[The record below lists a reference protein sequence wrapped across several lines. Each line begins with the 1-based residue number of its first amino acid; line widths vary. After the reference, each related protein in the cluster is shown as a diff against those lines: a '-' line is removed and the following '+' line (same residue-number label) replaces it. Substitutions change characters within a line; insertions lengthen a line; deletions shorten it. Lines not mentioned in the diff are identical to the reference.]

1 MKRTTSGTDDSI
13 YINDSRRFDYSGPI
27 QTASAQSE
35 KPGAPAPE
43 QTPTY
48 PSPASDPSA
57 AHRRRLD
64 DIYQLAMRLKANHDA
79 LCAQQTQPPEEQL
92 DLKILAAAME
102 YNAVCEQYRLEE
114 QQWTQTQS
122 HVSNAAPGP
131 TSDPSPDH
139 EELSKWGP
147 ARTIEVFMR
156 ENAALLQREQDQPTV
171 AAFAIITA
179 CDSASQING
188 TTLERLQ
195 APGFAGML
203 NVLLQRQQAPL
214 TAAAGH
220 LALTMLLYYCANSLT
235 LPKICVDAISQSLN
249 ALQTYPREDEYQLKG
264 STWAGL
270 AQQPGP
276 IQDAFAALLNRSIK
290 RQ

>member
-1 MKRTTSGTDDSI
+1 MKRTTSRTDDSI
-13 YINDSRRFDYSGPI
+13 YIKDSRWFDYSDPT
-27 QTASAQSE
+27 QKASAQAGD
-35 KPGAPAPE
+35 PGAPPAE
-43 QTPTY
+43 QTPTH

-64 DIYQLAMRLKANHDA
+64 DIYQLAMRLKANYDG
-79 LCAQQTQPPEEQL
+79 LCAQQTLPPEEQL

-114 QQWTQTQS
+114 QRWTQTQS
-122 HVSNAAPGP
+122 NVSNAAPGP

-139 EELSKWGP
+139 ADLSKWGP

-156 ENAALLQREQDQPTV
+156 ENAALLQREQDQPTI
-171 AAFAIITA
+171 AAFAVITA
-179 CDSASQING
+179 CDSASQINA
-188 TTLERLQ
+188 TTLKKVQ

-203 NVLLQRQQAPL
+203 NVLLERQQAPL

-235 LPKICVDAISQSLN
+235 LPKICVDAISQALN
-249 ALQTYPREDEYQLKG
+249 ALQTYPGEDEYQLKA

-270 AQQPGP
+270 AQQPGQ
-276 IQDAFAALLNRSIK
+276 IQDAFADLLNRSIK

>member
-1 MKRTTSGTDDSI
+1 M
-13 YINDSRRFDYSGPI
+13 YITDSRRFDYSGPI

-35 KPGAPAPE
+35 KPGAPPPG
-43 QTPTY
+43 QTPIY

-114 QQWTQTQS
+114 QQWTQAQS
-122 HVSNAAPGP
+122 NVSNAAPGP
-131 TSDPSPDH
+131 TSDPSSDN
-139 EELSKWGP
+139 EGLSKWEP
-147 ARTIEVFMR
+147 VRTVEVFMR
-156 ENAALLQREQDQPTV
+156 ENAALLQREQDQPTI

-188 TTLERLQ
+188 ATLNKLQ
-195 APGFAGML
+195 ASGFAGLL

-220 LALTMLLYYCANSLT
+220 LALTMLLYYCANKLA
-235 LPKICVDAISQSLN
+235 LPDCCVDAISQSLN
-249 ALQTYPREDEYQLKG
+249 GLKEYPQEDEYQLQG
-264 STWAGL
+264 ATFAGL
-270 AQQPGP
+270 AQQPEP
-276 IQDAFAALLNRSIK
+276 IRDAFAALLNRAIK